1 MIQSRVEVS
10 CGSVGLLL
18 FYVIGN
24 SLEFKA
30 HSFLLRKS
38 ALDKKL
44 QAERFIHP
52 PGVNKMSKILFRLG
66 VV

>member
-18 FYVIGN
+18 FENVPRYI
-24 SLEFKA
+24 
-30 HSFLLRKS
+30 LLYKKRAS
-38 ALDKKL
+38 WTKKL

-52 PGVNKMSKILFRLG
+52 PGVDKTSKILFCLG